1 MTAAVLLGFW
11 ESAVKTAGKVISLK
25 KTCERQA
32 SRPCIPIK
40 IMTNVRKTY

>member
-25 KTCERQA
+25 KPVKGKLLA
-32 SRPCIPIK
+32 HVYLLK
-40 IMTNVRKTY
+40 L